1 MKDKR
6 NKRIKI
12 LANKI
17 AQIEEQIALGN
28 NVQENQNKIQN
39 ITDSLTLEEILQ
51 VDEYITRKKIIDK
64 IKNF

>member
-17 AQIEEQIALGN
+17 VQIEEQIALGN
-28 NVQENQNKIQN
+28 NVQENQNKIQS

-51 VDEYITRKKIIDK
+51 VDEYITRKKLLTK
-64 IKNF
+64 

>member
-17 AQIEEQIALGN
+17 VQIEEQIALGN
-28 NVQENQNKIQN
+28 NVQENQNKIQS

-51 VDEYITRKKIIDK
+51 IDEYITRKKLLTK
-64 IKNF
+64 

>member
-6 NKRIKI
+6 NKSIKI

-28 NVQENQNKIQN
+28 NVQENQNKIQS

-51 VDEYITRKKIIDK
+51 VDEYITRKKLLTK
-64 IKNF
+64 

>member
-17 AQIEEQIALGN
+17 VQIEKQIALGN
-28 NVQENQNKIQN
+28 NVQENQNKIQS

-51 VDEYITRKKIIDK
+51 VDEYITRKKLLTK
-64 IKNF
+64 

>member
-51 VDEYITRKKIIDK
+51 VDEYITRKKLLTK
-64 IKNF
+64 

>member
-17 AQIEEQIALGN
+17 VQIEEQIALGN
-28 NVQENQNKIQN
+28 NVQENQNKIQS

-51 VDEYITRKKIIDK
+51 VDEYITRKKLFTK
-64 IKNF
+64 

>member
-17 AQIEEQIALGN
+17 VQIEEQIALGN

-51 VDEYITRKKIIDK
+51 VDEYITRKKLLTK
-64 IKNF
+64 

>member
-17 AQIEEQIALGN
+17 AQIEEQIALGS

-51 VDEYITRKKIIDK
+51 VDEYITRKKLLTK
-64 IKNF
+64 

>member
-17 AQIEEQIALGN
+17 VQIEEQIALGN
-28 NVQENQNKIQN
+28 NVKENQNKIQS

-51 VDEYITRKKIIDK
+51 VDEYIIRKKLLTK
-64 IKNF
+64 

>member
-28 NVQENQNKIQN
+28 NIQENQNKIQN

-51 VDEYITRKKIIDK
+51 VDEYIIRKKLLTK
-64 IKNF
+64 

>member
-17 AQIEEQIALGN
+17 VQIEEQIALGN
-28 NVQENQNKIQN
+28 NVKENQNKIQS

-51 VDEYITRKKIIDK
+51 VDEYITRKKLLTK
-64 IKNF
+64 

>member
-28 NVQENQNKIQN
+28 NVQENQNKIQS

-51 VDEYITRKKIIDK
+51 IDEYITRKKLLTK
-64 IKNF
+64 

>member
-51 VDEYITRKKIIDK
+51 IDEYITRKKLLTK
-64 IKNF
+64 

>member
-17 AQIEEQIALGN
+17 VQIEEQIALGN

-39 ITDSLTLEEILQ
+39 IIDSLTLEEILQ
-51 VDEYITRKKIIDK
+51 VDEYITRKKLLTK
-64 IKNF
+64 

>member
-39 ITDSLTLEEILQ
+39 IIDSLTLEEILQ
-51 VDEYITRKKIIDK
+51 VDEYITRKKLLTK
-64 IKNF
+64 

>member
-51 VDEYITRKKIIDK
+51 VDEYIARKKLLTK
-64 IKNF
+64 

>member
-1 MKDKR
+1 MAKIHVMDE
-6 NKRIKI
+6 I

-39 ITDSLTLEEILQ
+39 IIDSLTLEEILQ
-51 VDEYITRKKIIDK
+51 VDEYITRKKLLTK
-64 IKNF
+64 

>member
-6 NKRIKI
+6 NKRI

-51 VDEYITRKKIIDK
+51 VDEYITRKKLLTK
-64 IKNF
+64 